1 MFYFLTSQK
10 CTGADLERLSSGVN
24 MDGGEIL
31 GQREMTELA
40 LHLLLALVHQHHP
53 ESLGP
58 GQVQLH
64 LQGGEEDFLSGG
76 VEPSMFL
83 DAARLYQVVTKF
95 GKTKQN

>member
-1 MFYFLTSQK
+1 MY
-10 CTGADLERLSSGVN
+10 C
-24 MDGGEIL
+24 GEIL
-31 GQREMTELA
+31 GQREVTELA
-40 LHLLLALVHQHHP
+40 LHLLLALVHQHHT
-53 ESLGP
+53 EGLCS